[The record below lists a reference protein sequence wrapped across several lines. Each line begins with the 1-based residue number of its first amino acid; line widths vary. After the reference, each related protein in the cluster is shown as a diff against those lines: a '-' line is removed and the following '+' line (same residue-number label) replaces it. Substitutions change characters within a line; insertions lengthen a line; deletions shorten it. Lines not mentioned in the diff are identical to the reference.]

1 MSIFG
6 DNTCLCFNFTLR
18 WLQIPQP
25 KGGLS
30 YERNKDALLLAQD
43 FKSQSLFTL
52 TAFVVQDETLIY
64 SAAIISLMIAQ

>member
-6 DNTCLCFNFTLR
+6 DNICLCFNFTLR

-30 YERNKDALLLAQD
+30 YERNKDAILLTQG

>member
-1 MSIFG
+1 MEITPVFA
-6 DNTCLCFNFTLR
+6 LTLHEDGYKFLNPR
-18 WLQIPQP
+18 
-25 KGGLS
+25 GGLS
-30 YERNKDALLLAQD
+30 YERNKDALLLAQG